1 MNLVELFIALNEPIA
16 YAIVDA
22 AFAACIER
30 NFHEVVRSQ
39 NLSKPSADLSVDMCV
54 CVSVAITPLIT
65 TNIIVFV

>member
-1 MNLVELFIALNEPIA
+1 MNLVELFIDVNAPIA

-30 NFHEVVRSQ
+30 NFHEVVGSQ
-39 NLSKPSADLSVDMCV
+39 NLSVDLSVDKYV